1 MPANSGD
8 VSRFRGS
15 GCEPPRAPRT
25 HSTAA
30 VTGLP
35 GPEGRR
41 VSRVQFLLSSVGLGP
56 VAGGTE
62 ARRVME
68 ACPGTASASVQI
80 VERLWMVLSSR
91 AVRGQ
96 HPQTAVMGFG
106 RLMPTSSLQL
116 HRGSPAR
123 GLEWS
128 SEQPRHPQSR
138 GHQKAPTWLVTAAL
152 LVLAQARLTNRT
164 KEQGAVPGRPS
175 QHGPGPGGGQC

>member
-1 MPANSGD
+1 
-8 VSRFRGS
+8 
-15 GCEPPRAPRT
+15 
-25 HSTAA
+25 
-30 VTGLP
+30 
-35 GPEGRR
+35 
-41 VSRVQFLLSSVGLGP
+41 
-56 VAGGTE
+56 
-62 ARRVME
+62 ME